1 MFQKIKFYLL
11 FFTEM
16 GKKSRMGL
24 VREGCLRILFEFMF
38 QQSRFLNMVS
48 NELAQIMLSKRL
60 VEIH

>member
-16 GKKSRMGL
+16 GKKSCMGL